1 MTGRLDVCRVGAW
14 RITPQ
19 DRPTQLAAAY
29 LAVARANHYMV
40 GIVEPVTDD
49 ELDAAEQLLITEENK
64 PATQRKASSK
74 AISLAL
80 DLVEAEKQHRLLLA
94 SEAVQKRGWDGIT
107 RI

>member
-1 MTGRLDVCRVGAW
+1 M

-29 LAVARANHYMV
+29 LAVARTNHYMV

-64 PATQRKASSK
+64 PATTRKASSK
-74 AISLAL
+74 AITLAL
-80 DLVEAEKQHRLLLA
+80 DLVEAEKARRVRMM
-94 SEAVQKRGWDGIT
+94 SESVQNRRT
-107 RI
+107 